1 MEVHSLELTG
11 VCLFPFNPSPR
22 EGGRKNYSK
31 DLKGKHG
38 QPKYPTEEWGRKMY
52 GNGVIKKQK
61 FLKSMKI
68 EDFFQFGDETY
79 Y

>member
-11 VCLFPFNPSPR
+11 VYLFSPR

-61 FLKSMKI
+61 FLKSIKI

>member
-1 MEVHSLELTG
+1 
-11 VCLFPFNPSPR
+11 
-22 EGGRKNYSK
+22 
-31 DLKGKHG
+31 
-38 QPKYPTEEWGRKMY
+38 MY

-61 FLKSMKI
+61 FLKSIKI